1 MRFSLI
7 SAALVIASIG
17 ACAPMDEPSTPT
29 AEPSSPTGPASADP
43 DISLDTL
50 KTVTEQLSSDAFE
63 GRAPGTPGEEKTVA
77 LLAERFEAAGLQP
90 GNKGSWFQDVPLV
103 EVSLEGDPDL
113 TFTGGKQPL
122 SFDHK
127 EDMVAVSYRF
137 TPETEVKNS
146 DVVFV
151 GYGINAP
158 ERGWNDY
165 AGLDVKGKTVI
176 ILVNDPDY
184 QTTGLEGPFE
194 GRAMTYYGR
203 WTYKYEEAA
212 RQGAAAAFIVHET
225 EPAAYGWNVVRSSWT
240 GPQLYTDAE
249 NNNMDETLVN
259 GWLTNEAAQQLMT
272 SAGKDLATL
281 TAAAKQKGFKAVPLG
296 VKASISFDNKIE
308 RQASRNVIGILP
320 GSERPDEYVIYT
332 AHWDH
337 LGICEP
343 VDGDNICN
351 GALDNATGTAGLV
364 ALAEAH
370 AKAGPADRSLVF
382 LAVTAEESGLL
393 GSAYYG
399 ANPVYPLSQT
409 VGGINMDGLNVAGN
423 TRDVVVIGGGKS
435 ELENYLKRA
444 LDQRGIIL
452 KPEPTPE
459 AGYYYR
465 SDHFSL
471 AKYGVPMLYAE
482 GGDDLVNGGIA
493 AGRAAAEDYRANRY
507 HAPAD
512 EYDPNW
518 NWSGAIRDLELYY
531 QIGRELA
538 ETEEWPNWYEDAEFR
553 AIRDKS
559 RAGAE

>member
-1 MRFSLI
+1 MRLGLI
-7 SAALVIASIG
+7 PAALVAASIG
-17 ACAPMDEPSTPT
+17 ACAPVDTP
-29 AEPSSPTGPASADP
+29 PAPAAAPQAVSAP
-43 DISLDTL
+43 PAAQPEISLETL
-50 KTVTEQLSSDAFE
+50 KTVTQTLSSDEFQ
-63 GRAPGTPGEEKTVA
+63 GRAPGTPGGEKTVSY
-77 LLAERFEAAGLQP
+77 LAQQFDKAGLQP
-90 GNKGSWFQDVPLV
+90 GNNGSWYQEVPLV
-103 EVSLEGDPDL
+103 QVSLEGDPDL
-113 TFTGGKQPL
+113 SFTGGKQPL
-122 SFDHK
+122 SFDYK

-137 TPETEVKNS
+137 TPHTEVKNS

-184 QTTGLEGPFE
+184 ETQGLEGPFE

-203 WTYKYEEAA
+203 WTYKFEEAA

-240 GPQLYTDAE
+240 GPQLYTDAPA
-249 NNNMDETLVN
+249 NNMDETVVN
-259 GWLTNEAAQQLMT
+259 GWLTNEAAQQVMAA
-272 SAGKDLATL
+272 AGKDLATL

-296 VKASISFDNKIE
+296 LKANIAFDNKIE

-351 GALDNATGTAGLV
+351 GAVDNASGTAGLV
-364 ALAEAH
+364 ALAEAF
-370 AKAGPADRSLVF
+370 AKAGAPDRSIIF

-399 ANPVYPLSQT
+399 ANPVYPLNQT
-409 VGGINMDGLNVAGN
+409 VGGINIDGLNLVGE
-423 TRDVVVIGGGKS
+423 TRDMVVVGRGKS
-435 ELENYLKRA
+435 ELEDYLERA
-444 LDQRGIIL
+444 LGQHGVAL
-452 KPEPTPE
+452 KPESTPE
-459 AGYYYR
+459 AGSYYR

-482 GGDDLVNGGIA
+482 SGDDLVNGGIA

-507 HAPAD
+507 HGPAD

-518 NWSGAIRDLELYY
+518 DWSGALRDLEIYY
-531 QIGRELA
+531 QVGRELA
-538 ETEEWPNWYEDAEFR
+538 DTNEWPNWYPTAEFR